1 MEIKV
6 ITIKENILGAN
17 TEKAAKNQKRLDKD
31 GILAI
36 NVMSSP
42 GAGKTSLILQTI
54 SRLKPKTRVAVI
66 EGDVAS
72 SIDAETV
79 HKQGVPVVQ
88 INTAGGCHL
97 DANMTEKALDNLS
110 LDGVDLLLIEN
121 VGNLICPAEFA
132 LGEHRKVMLL
142 STPEGSD
149 KPYKYPLMFTEAD
162 VVLVNKVDLLPYL
175 NFDIDAFNKTV
186 TGLNPDVKI
195 FNISCKTGEGLEVW
209 VSWLKNEIKQMKKR
223 HGKNINS

>member
-1 MEIKV
+1 MAIKV
-6 ITIKENILGAN
+6 ITIKESILGAN
-17 TEKAAKNQKRLDKD
+17 TEKAAKNQKRLDRD

-54 SRLKPKTRVAVI
+54 NRLKPKTRVDVI
-66 EGDVAS
+66 EGDIAS

-97 DANMTEKALDNLS
+97 DASMTEKALDNLS
-110 LDGVDLLLIEN
+110 LDGVDLLVIEN

-162 VVLVNKVDLLPYL
+162 VVLINKVDLLPYL
-175 NFDIDAFNKTV
+175 NFDIEAFNKAV

-195 FNISCKTGEGLEVW
+195 INISCKTSEGLEDW
-209 VSWLKNEIKQMKKR
+209 ISWLKNEIKQMKKR